1 MFNLLHQK
9 LKELRKYK
17 KLTQEDAAKRLG
29 IARTTYSGYE
39 RGTSEPD
46 LDGLKNISKLYD
58 VSVEYLLGTGQKTN
72 KVESEYSLPE
82 SEYDRVIKEAEEKYG
97 VDLRDDPNV
106 HQMMRELILGIAK
119 MQQDKK

>member
-1 MFNLLHQK
+1 VLHQK
-9 LKELRKYK
+9 LKELRKSK
-17 KLTQEDAAKRLG
+17 KLTQEDAAKKLG

-46 LDGLKNISKLYD
+46 LDGLKNISNLYG
-58 VSVEYLLGTGQKTN
+58 VSVEYLLSNDQKPN

-119 MQQDKK
+119 MQQEKK